1 MLHAR
6 EDRPAALTPV
16 KHRLERVCE
25 VLKRELGVI
34 LLREIDFSPVLVT
47 VGSVDVTPDLK
58 QAHVFISALGTPG
71 QQRNVLEKLERSR
84 AHLQGEIAKRVSLK
98 HTPHLFFKL
107 DASIERGS
115 RILSIMDEL
124 GLDDIKND

>member
-1 MLHAR
+1 M
-6 EDRPAALTPV
+6 

-25 VLKRELGVI
+25 ALKRELGVI

-47 VGSVDVTPDLK
+47 VSSVDVTPDLK
-58 QAHVFISALGTPG
+58 QAHVYVTALGNPG
-71 QQRNVLEKLERSR
+71 QQRRALEKLEQNR

-107 DASIERGS
+107 DGSLERGS
-115 RILSIMDEL
+115 RILNIMSEL
-124 GLDDIKND
+124 GLEDGQNV

>member
-1 MLHAR
+1 M
-6 EDRPAALTPV
+6 

-25 VLKRELGVI
+25 VLKRELGLI
-34 LLREIDFSPVLVT
+34 LLREIDFAPVLVT
-47 VGSVDVTPDLK
+47 VSSVDVTPDLK
-58 QAHVFISALGTPG
+58 QAHVFVSALGCPG
-71 QQRNVLEKLERSR
+71 QQRHVLEKLERSR

-107 DASIERGS
+107 DSSMERGS

-124 GLDDIKND
+124 GLDDTKDV

>member
-1 MLHAR
+1 M
-6 EDRPAALTPV
+6 
-16 KHRLERVCE
+16 KHRIERVCE

-47 VGSVDVTPDLK
+47 VSSVDVTPDLK
-58 QAHVFISALGTPG
+58 QAHVFVSALGNPG
-71 QQRNVLEKLERSR
+71 QQRRVLEKLDHQRV
-84 AHLQGEIAKRVSLK
+84 HLQGEIAKRVSLK

-115 RILSIMDEL
+115 RILDIMNEL
-124 GLDDIKND
+124 GLDDGPNV

>member
-1 MLHAR
+1 MGLCGLFL
-6 EDRPAALTPV
+6 PM

-25 VLKRELGVI
+25 VLKRELGLI
-34 LLREIDFSPVLVT
+34 LLREIDFAPVLVT
-47 VGSVDVTPDLK
+47 VSSVDVTPDLK
-58 QAHVFISALGTPG
+58 QAHVFVSALGSPG
-71 QQRNVLEKLERSR
+71 QQRHVLEKLERSR

-107 DASIERGS
+107 DSSMERGS

-124 GLDDIKND
+124 GLDDTKDV